1 MRLMSSLAGVSA
13 LALFAA
19 ETGSGSGSP
28 PAAPT
33 PEELQAAEVARVA
46 AVEKLS
52 EIRAETEKALAEA
65 AQLVK
70 DAQAAKTK
78 AAEDKA
84 AADRDSKAA
93 KKSLEQAVADKA
105 KADAA
110 IEELY
115 RTAEKR
121 RDAEEALRVASEPA
135 EVVEVPAYD
144 GPRQAIVWAAPGH
157 AMLAVGVLISVPA
170 AEAEALRG
178 AGRARFALDEEV
190 AALGDQVPE
199 LAGL

>member
-46 AVEKLS
+46 AVEKLAA
-52 EIRAETEKALAEA
+52 IRAETEKAVAEA
-65 AQLVK
+65 AELVK
-70 DAQAAKTK
+70 DAQAAKAK
-78 AAEDKA
+78 AAEEKAAAEKESREAAKAKGQAAKDKA
-84 AADRDSKAA
+84 AAEA
-93 KKSLEQAVADKA
+93 AVAKA
-105 KADAA
+105 KVAQQRAA
-110 IEELY
+110 E
-115 RTAEKR
+115 AE
-121 RDAEEALRVASEPA
+121 ASRPSPEPTDM
-135 EVVEVPAYD
+135 VEVPAYD